1 MSSIS
6 LGAAALVAIDSFAAN
21 MTASVREQARA
32 LLGGDV
38 SLTAREPLPAHVE
51 QLVDSLASNG
61 VGVTE
66 VTGFASMALVPRSG
80 LTRLAS
86 VRAVGEG
93 YPFYGEITTEPAG
106 RWGDLQQ
113 GRHAIVDP
121 SLLVS
126 LDAHLGDSLALGT
139 GHFLIVGAIKDVPGE
154 PGIAAS
160 IGPRVYIPNRY
171 LGETGLLVFGSRAEY
186 ETLFRLPP
194 ELSTPRFVARFNK
207 RLTGDRIR
215 LRTVAEN
222 EYNLTESIEQL
233 RDFLGI
239 VGLIALLLGGIG
251 VASGVHAFVTRK
263 IDTVA
268 VLRCLGATSRQ
279 VLAVYVLQAAA
290 MGLVGALAGAALGIA
305 LQFALPAVVSDFL
318 PVDVRVS
325 DSGSESGS
333 RSCSPCAHWS
343 LSAASHRCRPFGA
356 RRTAMRCDAPDAILP
371 GSSSVRPSS
380 RASSPLASAVPAR
393 CATACGSAS
402 ASARRSA
409 CCG

>member
-1 MSSIS
+1 MRARQVFSLAWRESRTARRRLALYMSSIS

-21 MTASVREQARA
+21 MTASVHEQARA

-38 SLTAREPLPAHVE
+38 SLASREPLPTQVE
-51 QLVDSLASNG
+51 QLVDSLAANG
-61 VGVTE
+61 VQVTE
-66 VTGFASMALVPRSG
+66 VTGFVSMALIPRSG

-93 YPFYGEITTEPAG
+93 YPFYGEITTDPAG
-106 RWGDLQQ
+106 RWSVLRQ
-113 GRHAIVDP
+113 GRNAIVDP

-126 LDAHLGDSLALGT
+126 LDARLGDTLALGT
-139 GHFLIVGAIKDVPGE
+139 GRFVIVGAIKDVPGE

-160 IGPRVYIPNRY
+160 IGPRVYIPGRY

-222 EYNLTESIEQL
+222 EYNLTESIDQL

-279 VLAVYVLQAAA
+279 ILAVYVLQAAA
-290 MGLVGALAGAALGIA
+290 MGLVGALAG
-305 LQFALPAVVSDFL
+305 
-318 PVDVRVS
+318 
-325 DSGSESGS
+325 
-333 RSCSPCAHWS
+333 
-343 LSAASHRCRPFGA
+343 
-356 RRTAMRCDAPDAILP
+356 
-371 GSSSVRPSS
+371 
-380 RASSPLASAVPAR
+380 
-393 CATACGSAS
+393 
-402 ASARRSA
+402 
-409 CCG
+409 

>member
-1 MSSIS
+1 MTCHLPRAPSGSFASAMARWSATRRASGRPEMHARQILGLAWRESRTARRRLALYMSSIS

-38 SLTAREPLPAHVE
+38 SLMSRDPLPAPVE
-51 QLVDSLASNG
+51 KLVDSIAASG
-61 VGVTE
+61 VPVTE

-86 VRAVGEG
+86 VRAVGDG
-93 YPFYGEITTEPAG
+93 YPFYGEITTDPAG
-106 RWGDLQQ
+106 RWPTLRQ

-126 LDAHLGDSLALGT
+126 LDARLGDTLALGT
-139 GHFLIVGAIKDVPGE
+139 ARFVIAGAIRDVPGE

-160 IGPRVYIPNRY
+160 IGPRVYFPSRY
-171 LGETGLLVFGSRAEY
+171 LAETGLLVFGSRAEY

-194 ELSTPRFVARFNK
+194 ELTTSRFVGRFNK

-222 EYNLTESIEQL
+222 EYNLTESIDQL
-233 RDFLGI
+233 RAFLGI
-239 VGLIALLLGGIG
+239 VGLISLLLGGIG
-251 VASGVHAFVTRK
+251 VASGVHAFVSRK

-279 VLAVYVLQAAA
+279 VLA
-290 MGLVGALAGAALGIA
+290 
-305 LQFALPAVVSDFL
+305 
-318 PVDVRVS
+318 
-325 DSGSESGS
+325 
-333 RSCSPCAHWS
+333 
-343 LSAASHRCRPFGA
+343 
-356 RRTAMRCDAPDAILP
+356 
-371 GSSSVRPSS
+371 
-380 RASSPLASAVPAR
+380 
-393 CATACGSAS
+393 
-402 ASARRSA
+402 
-409 CCG
+409 